1 MNPILSE
8 VTPSLEAGTWRLAA
22 LADGMRNDENGTSV
36 GGTACTNNNDTYIY
50 IYNNSIIY
58 MFYMKYNAIYIL

>member
-50 IYNNSIIY
+50 TTII
-58 MFYMKYNAIYIL
+58 